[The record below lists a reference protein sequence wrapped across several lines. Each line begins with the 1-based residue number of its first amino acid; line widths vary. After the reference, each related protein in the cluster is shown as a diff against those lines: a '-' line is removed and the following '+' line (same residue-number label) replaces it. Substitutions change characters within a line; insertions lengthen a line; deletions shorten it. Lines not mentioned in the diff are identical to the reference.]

1 MLYTHTHVVVVH
13 KGTTT
18 FTVEL
23 LAGSVIPPTS
33 FSLFLFERERP
44 TSGTSPPLPSF
55 LLLHRQTTIEEE
67 EEDLLLLL
75 CMHRRIFNNP
85 VLPFP

>member
-33 FSLFLFERERP
+33 FSLFLFDGGETHLRH
-44 TSGTSPPLPSF
+44 LPSAPVISSF
-55 LLLHRQTTIEEE
+55 TQA
-67 EEDLLLLL
+67 DDN
-75 CMHRRIFNNP
+75 RRRRLALVI
-85 VLPFP
+85 VYASQDIQ